1 MQLIHPSTEILA
13 YPENLSLL
21 ERAGRVCYQT
31 EPTDNDPSAFIRRIV
46 NNGHLSVI
54 EHLSVTVRFIVD
66 RGVSHELVR
75 HRLASFSQESTRYC
89 NYTKQKFMGG
99 ITFIIP
105 PWVDVSP
112 GVYTGVNNP
121 NLGENYAWIVAM
133 LDSEMR
139 YKNLLENGWTPE
151 QARTVLPNSTKTE
164 LIMTANFREW
174 LHIFNLRCTK
184 QAHPQMR
191 EIMLPLRKQFIDNW
205 PSIFEGRS

>member
-1 MQLIHPSTEILA
+1 MRLIYPSTEIIA
-13 YPENLSLL
+13 YPRDLSLL
-21 ERAGRVCYQT
+21 ERAGRVCYQS

-46 NNGHLSVI
+46 NSRHLSVI
-54 EHLSVTVRFIVD
+54 EHLTVSVRFIVD

-89 NYTKQKFMGG
+89 NYTKQKFMGE

-105 PWVDVSP
+105 PWVTVPP
-112 GVYTGVNNP
+112 GVYS
-121 NLGENYAWIVAM
+121 NLRYPYLGNDTLWIVSL
-133 LDSEMR
+133 LDSEQQ
-139 YKNLLENGWTPE
+139 YKDLLEGGWTPE

-174 LHIFNLRCTK
+174 LHIFNLRCSP

-191 EIMLPLRKQFIDNW
+191 EVMLPLRDCFIDNW
-205 PSIFEGRS
+205 PSIFEERS